1 MRISGNTVL
10 ITGGATGI
18 GLALA
23 EVFLKAGNE
32 VVICGRREKKLREAE
47 ERLPGLHVRM
57 CDISNPKDR
66 KILFDWATTT
76 FRGLNIL
83 VNNAGIQ
90 REIDLMKGTADL
102 LDGENEIETNLHA
115 PVYLCALFIPHLR
128 KQQEAAIVNISSGL
142 GFVPLAI
149 VPLYCATKSA
159 MHSFTMSL
167 RHQLR
172 RTPIKV
178 FEIVPP
184 TVDTE
189 LDKGAREGR
198 GQKDRGI
205 KAEEVAEATI
215 QALGKDEYETAIG
228 RAQYLRMGARNDP
241 ERVFQIIN
249 HEDLK

>member
-1 MRISGNTVL
+1 
-10 ITGGATGI
+10 
-18 GLALA
+18 LALA
-23 EVFLKAGNE
+23 EVLLKAGNE
-32 VVICGRREKKLREAE
+32 VVICGRREKKLRDAE
-47 ERLPGLHVRM
+47 ERLPGLHIRM
-57 CDISNPKDR
+57 CDIANAKDR
-66 KILFDWATTT
+66 TALFDWATTT
-76 FRGLNIL
+76 FSELNIL

-90 REIDLMKGTADL
+90 RQIDFNKGTSDL
-102 LDGENEIETNLHA
+102 LNGENEIETNLHA
-115 PVYLCALFIPHLR
+115 PVHLCALFIPHLR
-128 KQQEAAIVNISSGL
+128 KQRHGAIVNITSGL

-172 RTPIKV
+172 KTPIKV

-189 LDKGAREGR
+189 LDKGAREAR

-215 QALGKDEYETAIG
+215 QALGNDEYETAIG
-228 RAQYLRMGARNDP
+228 RAQNLRMGARNDP
-241 ERVFQIIN
+241 ERVFQMIN
-249 HEDLK
+249 QEDSKGSSQPIKALSYG